1 MTLATI
7 LLFSVCSAPSAQPSG
22 TPGQQSATQS
32 APANQPA
39 ETTPAQ
45 DQGAAPPAQNPST
58 TSQPPT
64 APTPPAAAPEK
75 TSSGQTRPKT
85 VKKTRHNKRSVPP
98 NCVSAPATGG
108 QPTAGSTPSTS
119 AQPATTTGNAATNCP
134 PSKVIVQQ
142 GGTSEPSIQ
151 LGGGAGSTTSPQR
164 DTANQMLA
172 ATEANLKKISEQQL
186 NSNQQDMV
194 TQIRQFMQQSKAAVA
209 DGDLERARTLAWK
222 AQLLSDELVKPPQ

>member
-7 LLFSVCSAPSAQPSG
+7 LLFSVFSAPSAQPSG
-22 TPGQQSATQS
+22 TPGQQTATQS

-45 DQGAAPPAQNPST
+45 DQGAAPPTQNPST
-58 TSQPPT
+58 TSRPPT
-64 APTPPAAAPEK
+64 APIPPAAAPEK

-98 NCVSAPATGG
+98 NCVSGTATGG

-151 LGGGAGSTTSPQR
+151 LGGGAGGTTSPQR

-194 TQIRQFMQQSKAAVA
+194 TQIHQFMRQSKAAVA